1 MPLSSTAMFAI
12 SMAAT
17 AGSTLMQ
24 VQAQRQQARAAAAQA
39 NFQAAVARNNAI
51 IARQNADAIRDRG
64 KAEEEDHRRRIA
76 QTKGAARASQA
87 ALGFLVDD
95 PGSTNADL
103 LADLAEAGELD
114 ILRIRD
120 KTEAE
125 AHRAIVQGVNF
136 QAQAGLFDT
145 QAAGASA
152 GLGAASAATLLGGA
166 ARIGRSFAGGGFGS
180 PSGAAQAR
188 AATSFAPVGGNL
200 F

>member
-1 MPLSSTAMFAI
+1 MPFTTTTMAVIAI
-12 SMAAT
+12 AAT
-17 AGSTLMQ
+17 AASTLMT
-24 VQAQRQQARAAAAQA
+24 VQAQRQQAKSAAAQA
-39 NFQAAVARNNAI
+39 NYQAAVARNNAI
-51 IARQNADAIRDRG
+51 IARQNADSIRDRG
-64 KAEEEDHRRRIA
+64 AAEEEDHRRRIA

-114 ILRIRD
+114 VLRIRD

-125 AHRAIVQGVNF
+125 AHRSIVQGVNF

-145 QAAGASA
+145 QAAGATA

-166 ARIGRSFAGGGFGS
+166 AKIGRTFAGGGFGS
-180 PSGAAQAR
+180 PGGRPPASL
-188 AATSFAPVGGNL
+188 TSNMMGGPI
-200 F
+200 

>member
-1 MPLSSTAMFAI
+1 MGFATAMTVVSI
-12 SMAAT
+12 AAT
-17 AGSTLMQ
+17 AASTLMQ
-24 VQAQRQQARAAAAQA
+24 MQAQRQQQRAAAAQA

-64 KAEEEDHRRRIA
+64 VAEEEDHRRRIR
-76 QTKGAARASQA
+76 QTIGAARASQA

-120 KTEAE
+120 RTEAE

-152 GLGAASAATLLGGA
+152 GLGFGSAGSLLGGA
-166 ARIGRSFAGGGFGS
+166 ARIGRSFSGSGFGS
-180 PSGAAQAR
+180 PSSGAVQAS
-188 AATSFAPVGGNL
+188 AATSFAPGGNL